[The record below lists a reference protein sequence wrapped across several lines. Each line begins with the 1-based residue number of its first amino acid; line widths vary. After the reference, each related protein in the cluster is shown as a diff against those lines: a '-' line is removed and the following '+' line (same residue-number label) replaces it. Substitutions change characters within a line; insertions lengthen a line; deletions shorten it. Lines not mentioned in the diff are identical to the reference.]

1 MLFPMTRWA
10 FLTVTLVGLG
20 MVTPAAADDIAD
32 CSQSANDDLRIRGC
46 TSLIQQG
53 SADAV
58 SYYGR
63 GLALYNLGDF
73 RRAVA
78 DYETYIERD
87 PENTA
92 AYYSRGLALSK
103 LGEFDRAIADFE
115 IYIARDSENADAYY
129 SRGLSLPSFNV
140 SLGAVTM
147 LPS

>member
-10 FLTVTLVGLG
+10 FLTVTLVWLG

-63 GLALYNLGDF
+63 GLALSDIPHMNPGF
-73 RRAVA
+73 WRHSSAHGRP
-78 DYETYIERD
+78 RQ
-87 PENTA
+87 
-92 AYYSRGLALSK
+92 
-103 LGEFDRAIADFE
+103 F
-115 IYIARDSENADAYY
+115 
-129 SRGLSLPSFNV
+129 
-140 SLGAVTM
+140 
-147 LPS
+147 